1 MIERAALWPLVL
13 NIRDQVIEPS
23 RKPLPCVNHELTRV
37 RGSTGGWR
45 LQCLSG
51 RAPLT
56 TTRDCERVHDGGNV
70 PSTRSPPGYGCRNWN
85 RGKSWVNTAIFC
97 GLDQMSVTSSASVA
111 VSSEMSAD
119 AELCIASATIRT
131 SVVVSRTAE

>member
-37 RGSTGGWR
+37 RGQPAVGAYSASAEG
-45 LQCLSG
+45 
-51 RAPLT
+51 PLLP